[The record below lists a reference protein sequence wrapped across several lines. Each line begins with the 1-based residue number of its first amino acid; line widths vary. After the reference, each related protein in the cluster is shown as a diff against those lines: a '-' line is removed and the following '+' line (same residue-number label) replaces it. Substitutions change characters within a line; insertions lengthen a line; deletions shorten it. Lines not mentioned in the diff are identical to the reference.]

1 MVTEISKI
9 PSPLLPDRHRQHEL
23 FICEIADAV
32 LKDDMASME
41 HPIFSLSTKPDNT
54 IRSYE
59 HGDVELTVE
68 PSARGMATIYDKDIL
83 IYAISKLMKA
93 KAEGS
98 PINRKVAFTAY
109 DFLVFSNR
117 MTNGNAYEGLKD
129 AMSRLD
135 GTRLRTT
142 IKTGGEEQWT
152 AFGLIDGARIRK
164 SDKTGRVVEWGVTL
178 SEWLFNAV
186 DADEVLT
193 LHRDYFRLRKPLER
207 RVYEIARKHCGHQ
220 DSWRISLELL
230 LKKSGSQSPEKRF
243 RQMIRH
249 LAEHDHLPDYSVSY
263 DAEMDTVVF
272 SNRGMVKSPALLE
285 SDKWDGPLDS
295 EIFDRARKAAPGWD
309 VHRLETE
316 WRGWLTENDIIPRRP
331 EANFLKFCTTWY
343 AKRGNP

>member
-1 MVTEISKI
+1 MVTEISKQ

-41 HPIFSLSTKPDNT
+41 HPVFSLATKPDHT
-54 IRSYE
+54 IRSYS
-59 HGDVELTVE
+59 HGDTELTVE

-93 KAEGS
+93 KAEGQ
-98 PINRKVAFTAY
+98 PISRKVAFTAH
-109 DFLVFSNR
+109 DFLIFSNR

-142 IKTGGEEQWT
+142 IKTGGEEQWS

-164 SDKTGRVVEWGVTL
+164 SDTTGRVLEWGIVL
-178 SEWLFNAV
+178 SEWLYNAI

-220 DSWRISLELL
+220 DIWRISLQLL
-230 LKKSGSQSPEKRF
+230 HKKSGSQSPEKRF
-243 RQMIRH
+243 RQMIKH

-263 DAEMDTVVF
+263 DDDKDAVVF
-272 SNRGMVKSPALLE
+272 TNRGTLKPPALLE
-285 SDKWDGPLDS
+285 NDSWNGPLDP
-295 EIFDRARKAAPGWD
+295 EAFAHAREAAPGWD
-309 VHRLETE
+309 VYQLEQG
-316 WRGWLTENDIIPRRP
+316 WRAWLTENDIIPRRP
-331 EANFLKFCTTWY
+331 EANFLKFCKTWFE
-343 AKRGNP
+343 KRGRP